1 MFLRAKGFFVA
12 AFFAASV
19 LTNTA
24 AAVDVEQSADVSVR
38 VSSVFSLTL
47 DTSTIDFGSVRPG
60 EWKEVSSAAGYAN
73 VAACSSNTG
82 NPWYLQIK
90 ATGPLSSAT
99 ASIPIENLKWM
110 TTYAGSKNP
119 PYPSFSDG
127 LTHQAA
133 EGFQDFSLVD
143 QQVFYSANASLMTN
157 NNTLPNGAEIQFKY
171 AVFVPDTI
179 KLNAEAYST
188 TIVYTMTE

>member
-1 MFLRAKGFFVA
+1 MSLRAKRFFLA

-19 LTNTA
+19 LANTA

-60 EWKEVSSAAGYAN
+60 VWKEVSSAAGYAN

-110 TTYAGSKNP
+110 TTYAGSKNA
-119 PYPSFSDG
+119 PYTSFSDG
-127 LTHQAA
+127 LIHPAA
-133 EGFQDFSLVD
+133 EGFQDFSLID
-143 QQVFYSANASLMTN
+143 QQVFYSANASAMVN

-179 KLNAEAYST
+179 KLNADAYST